1 MLTAETPIPNS
12 SDIDAKPV
20 EPDSLESGVDMP
32 SPQSQSY
39 SAPFVHL
46 HTHSDYSMQRSTAKV
61 KKMLDL
67 AAALEQPAIAL
78 TDYGNLY
85 GAIEFYSQAMSR
97 GIKPILGC
105 ELNLCENHKERVS
118 EGPRRPN
125 FPTIVLLARNNV
137 GWKNLI
143 KLVSIASLDGYY
155 YEPRIDKTLLREYS
169 EGLIGLSSG
178 ISGVIERALHIGDT
192 ETAQKL
198 ALEYKGIF
206 EEDSFFLELQR
217 LNHKGQEDVN
227 QALITMA
234 HELDIHLVASNNS
247 HFLKE
252 DDKQAFKVL
261 NALRDGATLDTDDLN
276 GLTDERYLKS
286 SAEMQRLFEDI
297 PEAFENTLRIAQTC
311 NVEIEFGNYQLP
323 DFETPDGSDL
333 NQYLRTLSGKGL
345 EKRWPAIIHG
355 TPDAD
360 RKLYE
365 ERLNFELGVI
375 IQMGFPGYFLI
386 VSDFIIWGKEQGIP
400 VGPGRGS
407 GAGSLVAYALE
418 ITDLDP
424 LKYGLLFE
432 RFLNPERIS
441 MPDFDIDFC
450 RDRRE
455 EVISYVTQKYGFDKV
470 AQIITYGAM
479 KAKAVIR
486 DVGRVLGL
494 ELSQVNAIAKL
505 IPTDLGIT
513 LNKAIELEP
522 KLEKLIEEDN
532 NVKSLFDLALK
543 LEGMNRNIGKHA
555 AGVIIGRWPLSE
567 TAPLNRDPKGGDA
580 ADLSKVVQWDMGN
593 SEKIGLVKFDF
604 LGLKTL
610 TVVDLACRLVRET
623 VNPDFD
629 ITTIPMDD
637 KASFELMQRGQTA
650 AVFQVESQGMRELLT
665 KLKPDCFED
674 IIALV
679 ALYRPGPLE
688 SGMVDTYIE
697 CKHGREEIKYALP
710 ELKPILQETN
720 GVILYQEQVMK
731 IAQVLAGY
739 TLGQADMLRRAMGKK
754 KPEEMQKQREIF
766 MEGAEK
772 NNHDPAKAEQIFDL
786 MEKFA
791 GYGFNKSHSAAYG
804 LICYQTAYLKAHYPQ
819 AFMAATLSC
828 DMGSDEKV
836 AGLVQDCQSM
846 GLEILPPHINE
857 SDWEFIP
864 KGENGI
870 VFGLGAIKGVGE
882 ASVRD
887 IVKERKAHGHFESFE
902 DLILRIPKGAL
913 NKRIAEASI
922 KAGAL
927 NGLIPHIASGLKG
940 IDSALN
946 VANQRRKQ
954 QNDRQSALFSAD
966 SIREN
971 EPALFPNVPKLG
983 MGETLQAEREVF
995 GFFLTGHP
1003 LEEYL
1008 SRIRSLGDANLGCLN
1023 ELENDTPVI
1032 LPVYISSVRDYRTK
1046 SGANMA
1052 FVQIDDLYGTG
1063 ELIIFAKTY
1072 EKCSEIIQADNVIL
1086 LAARVDNTKNNP
1098 VLIAEEVAMLKD
1110 KLPELIQQVSINTSS
1125 AVWNQDLLE
1134 GLSKFCVSEKGD
1146 LSEESEEIY
1155 PLVPLHFSLRR
1166 PDGSI
1171 VELATVT
1178 DKLMWYEKSQKWLSE
1193 QLGKSAFEID
1203 CKPWQ
1208 VKFAGKRKSFQ
1219 AG

>member
-1 MLTAETPIPNS
+1 MLTADAPVLDSKTFE
-12 SDIDAKPV
+12 SDTS
-20 EPDSLESGVDMP
+20 DSNLSQP
-32 SPQSQSY
+32 SELTQTY

-67 AAALEQPAIAL
+67 AVKLEQPALAL
-78 TDYGNLY
+78 TDYGNLF

-105 ELNLCENHKERVS
+105 ELNLCANHKERVS
-118 EGPRRPN
+118 EGPRRPD
-125 FPTIVLLARNNV
+125 FPHIVLLARNNT
-137 GWKNLI
+137 GWKNLV

-169 EGLIGLSSG
+169 QGLIALSSG
-178 ISGVIERALHIGDT
+178 WHGEVERALHVGDV
-192 ETAQKL
+192 EAAKAL

-206 EEDSFFLELQR
+206 EEDSFFFELQR
-217 LNHKGQEDVN
+217 LNIKGQEDVN
-227 QALITMA
+227 QALIRLA
-234 HELDIHLVASNNS
+234 HELDIHLVASNDT

-252 DDKQAFKVL
+252 GDKQAFKVL
-261 NALRDGATLDTDDLN
+261 TALGDNATLDRDDLN
-276 GLTDERYLKS
+276 GLTDARYLKAS
-286 SAEMQRLFEDI
+286 DEMQLMFEDI
-297 PEAFENTLRIAQTC
+297 PEALENTIRIAQAC
-311 NVEIEFGNYQLP
+311 NVEIEYGKYQLP

-333 NQYLRTLSGKGL
+333 NQYLRKLSAQGL
-345 EKRWPAIIHG
+345 DKRWPAIMKG
-355 TPDAD
+355 APDAE
-360 RKLYE
+360 RKLYD
-365 ERLNFELGVI
+365 ERLNFELDVI

-424 LKYGLLFE
+424 IKYGLLFE

-455 EVISYVTQKYGFDKV
+455 EVITYVTQKYGSDKV

-494 ELSQVNAIAKL
+494 ELSKVNAIAKL
-505 IPTDLGIT
+505 IPADLGIT
-513 LNKAIELEP
+513 LAKAIDQEP

-532 NVKSLFDLALK
+532 DVKALFDLALN

-555 AGVIIGRWPLSE
+555 AGVIIGRWPLTE
-567 TAPLNRDPKGGDA
+567 TAPLNRDTKGGDDA
-580 ADLSKVVQWDMGN
+580 HLSKVVQWDMGA

-623 VNPDFD
+623 VNPNFD
-629 ITTIPMDD
+629 ITAIPMDD
-637 KASFELMQRGQTA
+637 QLSFELMQRGQTA

-697 CKHGREEIKYALP
+697 CKHGRQEITYVLP
-710 ELKPILQETN
+710 ELQPILKETN

-766 MEGAEK
+766 MAGAK
-772 NNHDPAKAEQIFDL
+772 NNNHDPAKAEQIFDL

-819 AFMAATLSC
+819 AFMAATLTC

-836 AGLVQDCQSM
+836 TGLVTDCQNM
-846 GLEILPPHINE
+846 GLEILPPHINA
-857 SDWEFIP
+857 SDWGFIP
-864 KGENGI
+864 KGEKGI
-870 VFGLGAIKGVGE
+870 IFGLGAIKGVGE
-882 ASVRD
+882 GAVQA
-887 IVKERKAHGHFESFE
+887 IVKERKRKGEFVSFE
-902 DLILRIPKGAL
+902 DLILRIPKGVF
-913 NKRIAEASI
+913 NKRIGEATI

-927 NGLIPHIASGLKG
+927 DGLIPHVASALKG
-940 IDSALN
+940 LDSALN
-946 VANQRRKQ
+946 VANQRRRQ
-954 QNDRQSALFSAD
+954 QNDKQSGLFSVD

-971 EPALFPNVPKLG
+971 EPKLFPDVPEWA
-983 MGETLQAEREVF
+983 MGERLQAEREVF

-1003 LEEYL
+1003 LQEHL
-1008 SRIRSLGDANLGCLN
+1008 SGMKNLGNTDLSQIA
-1023 ELENDTPVI
+1023 ELEHESPVI

-1046 SGANMA
+1046 NGANMA
-1052 FVQIDDLYGTG
+1052 FVQVDDLQGSC
-1063 ELIIFAKTY
+1063 EMIAFAKMY
-1072 EKCSEIIQADNVIL
+1072 EKYRDIIQQDQVVL
-1086 LAARVDNTKNNP
+1086 LAAKVDNSKNAP
-1098 VLIAEEVAMLKD
+1098 VLIAEEVILLSD
-1110 KLPELIQQVSINTSS
+1110 ILPKLMHRIHIQTSS
-1125 AVWNQDLLE
+1125 LFWDKDMRD
-1134 GLSKFCVSEKGD
+1134 GLHQFCTFKQPD
-1146 LSEESEEIY
+1146 MSEESEEIY
-1155 PLVPLHFSLRR
+1155 PLVPLSFSLRR
-1166 PDGSI
+1166 PDGS
-1171 VELATVT
+1171 VAQLETLSAKLLWHEQSKKWFADHL
-1178 DKLMWYEKSQKWLSE
+1178 DKTSMMIE
-1193 QLGKSAFEID
+1193 

-1208 VKFAGKRKSFQ
+1208 VKFSGKRKQYQ
-1219 AG
+1219 AEQQG

>member
-1 MLTAETPIPNS
+1 MTSVESRSTQPIE
-12 SDIDAKPV
+12 AV
-20 EPDSLESGVDMP
+20 
-32 SPQSQSY
+32 QSY
-39 SAPFVHL
+39 HAPFVHL

-61 KKMLDL
+61 KKMLDM
-67 AAALEQPAIAL
+67 AAALEQPALAL
-78 TDYGNLY
+78 TDYGNLF

-105 ELNLCENHKERVS
+105 ELNLCGNHLERVS
-118 EGPRRPN
+118 EGPRRPD
-125 FPTIVLLARNNV
+125 FPTIVLLARNNE

-155 YEPRIDKTLLREYS
+155 YEPRIDKDLLRQYS
-169 EGLIGLSSG
+169 KGLIGLSSG
-178 ISGVIERALHIGDT
+178 WSGDVARAIRKGD
-192 ETAQKL
+192 AKAAKII

-217 LNHKGQEDVN
+217 LNYRGQEDVN
-227 QALITMA
+227 QAVIALA
-234 HELDIHLVASNNS
+234 HETDTHLVASNDV

-261 NALRDGATLDTDDLN
+261 NALRDNATLDRDDLN
-276 GLTDERYLKS
+276 GLSDERYLKS
-286 SAEMQRLFEDI
+286 SEQMQRLFEDV
-297 PEAFENTLRIAQTC
+297 PEAFDNAKLIAQVC

-323 DFETPDGSDL
+323 DFDTPDGSDL
-333 NQYLRTLSGKGL
+333 NEYLRTLSESGL
-345 EKRWPAIIHG
+345 DKRWPAILQG
-355 TPDAD
+355 VPDAE
-360 RKLYE
+360 RKFYD
-365 ERLNFELGVI
+365 ERLNFELDVI

-386 VSDFIIWGKEQGIP
+386 VSDFIIWGKKQGIP

-407 GAGSLVAYALE
+407 GAGSLVAYVLD

-424 LKYGLLFE
+424 IKYGLLFE

-455 EVISYVTQKYGFDKV
+455 EVITYVTQKYGSDKV

-494 ELSQVNAIAKL
+494 ELSQVNTIAKL

-513 LNKAIELEP
+513 LEKAIEQEP
-522 KLEKLIEEDN
+522 RLEKLIEEDN
-532 NVKSLFDLALK
+532 DVKALFDLALR

-555 AGVIIGRWPLSE
+555 AGVVIGRWPLTE
-567 TAPLNRDPKGGDA
+567 TAPLNRDPKGGDDA
-580 ADLSKVVQWDMGN
+580 GLSKVVQWDMGN

-610 TVVDLACRLVRET
+610 TVIDLACRLVRET
-623 VNPDFD
+623 TNPEFE

-637 KASFELMQRGQTA
+637 LASFELMQRGQTA

-710 ELKPILQETN
+710 QLKPILQETN

-731 IAQVLAGY
+731 IAQELAGY

-754 KPEEMQKQREIF
+754 KPEEMQEQREIF
-766 MEGAEK
+766 MAGAEK
-772 NNHDPAKAEQIFDL
+772 NDHNPAKAEQIFDL

-804 LICYQTAYLKAHYPQ
+804 LICYQTAFLKAHYPQ

-828 DMGSDEKV
+828 DMGSDEKI
-836 AGLVQDCQSM
+836 AGLIADCRSM
-846 GLEILPPHINE
+846 NLEIFPPHIND

-864 KGENGI
+864 KGEQGI
-870 VFGLGAIKGVGE
+870 TFGLGGIKGVGE
-882 ASVRD
+882 GAVRA
-887 IVKERKAHGHFESFE
+887 IVAERKKHGAFKTFE
-902 DLILRIPKGAL
+902 DLILRIPKGVF
-913 NKRIAEASI
+913 NKRIGEAMI

-927 NGLIPHIASGLKG
+927 DGLVPHIRAGLEG
-940 IDSALN
+940 LHSALD

-954 QNDRQSALFSAD
+954 QNDRQSALFSAAD
-966 SIREN
+966 IREN
-971 EPALFPNVPKLG
+971 EPDLFPDIDKWK
-983 MGETLQAEREVF
+983 MGECLQAEREVF

-1003 LEEYL
+1003 LEDYL
-1008 SRIRSLGDANLGCLN
+1008 ANIKNLGDTNLSQLK
-1023 ELENDTPVI
+1023 ELENDATVV
-1032 LPVYISSVRDYRTK
+1032 LPAFVSSIRDYRTK
-1046 SGANMA
+1046 RGANMA
-1052 FVQIDDLYGTG
+1052 FVQIDDLFGSS
-1063 ELIIFAKTY
+1063 ELIVFAKNY
-1072 EKCSEIIQADNVIL
+1072 EQCREVLRADKPIL
-1086 LAARVDNTKNNP
+1086 IAARVDTTKDNP
-1098 VLIAEEVAMLKD
+1098 VLIAEKIE
-1110 KLPELIQQVSINTSS
+1110 
-1125 AVWNQDLLE
+1125 LLE
-1134 GLSKFCVSEKGD
+1134 DMLPQLMDRICFSTSTLAWDDTMLAGLLAHCTQEAEETDSELAGD
-1146 LSEESEEIY
+1146 ELK
-1155 PLVPLHFSLRR
+1155 VPLHFALSR
-1166 PDGSI
+1166 PDGS
-1171 VELATVT
+1171 VAELETLST
-1178 DKLMWYEKSQKWLSE
+1178 KFIWHKQSQKWLNESVD
-1193 QLGKSAFEID
+1193 KSSMMIE
-1203 CKPWQ
+1203 CKPWN
-1208 VKFAGKRKSFQ
+1208 VKFAEKRKVYQ
-1219 AG
+1219 AEQG